1 MRRIY
6 DSEALDRDDDEPFQ
20 PNERRRRAKPRASR
34 TLPAKYLSDLL
45 VPQRVRHRAISVDIS
60 TPRSTYESGTP
71 IPFEVSMRNEFPFP
85 VTLSAR
91 SPLLWYWHVDGHR
104 EASHVPEEPSGES
117 TPFEF
122 DRGETKRFR
131 RTWSGSFQ
139 RTRSEWEK
147 AGRGEY
153 TVGVEINVDDAE
165 GKGLAD
171 RTTVRIE

>member
-6 DSEALDRDDDEPFQ
+6 DSDALDRDDDEPFQ
-20 PNERRRRAKPRASR
+20 PNERRRRTKPRASR

-45 VPQRVRHRAISVDIS
+45 VPQRLRHRAISVSVS
-60 TPRSTYESGTP
+60 TPQPSYEAGTG
-71 IPFEVSMRNEFPFP
+71 IPFEISMHNSLPVP
-85 VTLSAR
+85 VTLPAR

-117 TPFEF
+117 EPFEF

-139 RTRSEWEK
+139 TTPSEWEK
-147 AGRGEY
+147 PGRGEY
-153 TVGVEINVDDAE
+153 TIGVEINVADAE
-165 GKGLAD
+165 EKGLTD